1 MLCKVPNLARHL
13 PVVFFR
19 QAMNPNKVIRNKIN
33 VLTDLPNI
41 GKAMEKDLLAI
52 GIEQPSQLTGKSPY
66 EMYKALCLKTGIKHD
81 PCVLD
86 VFLSI
91 TRFME
96 GDEPKPWW
104 KYTEERK
111 KHIQETETIRQLKRD
126 ISD

>member
-1 MLCKVPNLARHL
+1 
-13 PVVFFR
+13 
-19 QAMNPNKVIRNKIN
+19 MNPNKVVRNK
-33 VLTDLPNI
+33 VKLLTDLPNI

-52 GIEQPSQLTGKSPY
+52 GIEKPSQLVGSSPH
-66 EMYKALCLKTGIKHD
+66 EMYKALCMKTGTKHD

-96 GDEPKPWW
+96 GGEPQSWW

-111 KHIQETETIRQLKRD
+111 KHIRETETTRQLKRETRR
-126 ISD
+126 

>member
-1 MLCKVPNLARHL
+1 
-13 PVVFFR
+13 
-19 QAMNPNKVIRNKIN
+19 MNPNKVIRDRVK

-52 GIEQPSQLTGKSPY
+52 GINEPSQLVGKSAY
-66 EMYKALCLKTGIKHD
+66 DMYKELCNKTGSKHD

-91 TRFME
+91 THFIK
-96 GDEPKPWW
+96 GDTPKPWW

-111 KHIQETETIRQLKRD
+111 KYLKK
-126 ISD
+126 